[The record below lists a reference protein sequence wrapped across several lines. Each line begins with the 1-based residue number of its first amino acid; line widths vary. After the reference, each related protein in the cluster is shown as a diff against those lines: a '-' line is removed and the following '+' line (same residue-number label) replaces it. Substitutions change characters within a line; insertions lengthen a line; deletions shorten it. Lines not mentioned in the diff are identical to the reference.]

1 MMKKIVPLLTLTLA
15 IAASD
20 SNAKGILGE
29 NVILSSIALSETD
42 NTIPVVKSK
51 AIGIQMNQSLNQN
64 LDMRYG
70 LSYGWNDF
78 NDVKNVL
85 GTISP
90 TIYFP
95 VNEMI
100 KPYAQAALGF
110 AMLTDVF
117 QYTDGY
123 FNYYDRETH
132 FTYGYGLGV
141 ELNINQ
147 IYFNVGYGYSEIDT
161 SETDGISLSA
171 GYWISDQ
178 SSVFFGYSDLKINDV
193 VDTSGITLG
202 FAVAY

>member
-1 MMKKIVPLLTLTLA
+1 MLKKIVPLLTLTLA

-20 SNAKGILGE
+20 SNAKGVLGE
-29 NVILSSIALSETD
+29 NVILSSIILNEID
-42 NTIPVVKSK
+42 NTSPVIKSK
-51 AIGIQMNQSLNQN
+51 TIGIQMNQSLNQN

-70 LSYGWNDF
+70 LGYGWNDV
-78 NDVKNVL
+78 NDVKNIL

-100 KPYAQAALGF
+100 KPYAQALLGF
-110 AMLTDVF
+110 AILTDVY
-117 QYTDGY
+117 QYSDA
-123 FNYYDRETH
+123 FFDYYDTETY

-147 IYFNVGYGYSEIDT
+147 IYLNIGYGYNELDT
-161 SETDGISLSA
+161 TETKALSLNA
-171 GYWISDQ
+171 GYWISEQ
-178 SSVFFGYSDLKINDV
+178 SSVFFGYADASVNDV
-193 VDTSGITLG
+193 VDSSAITLG